1 MNRMLARLAALTLIP
16 IALVLSGCFNI
27 ENNYVVNEDGSGSRT
42 IRFAIPA
49 ETLTGFGE
57 ELPDTAEMESD
68 EEIAAIRSALG
79 EMGEMR
85 FFSSEEE
92 GVGFELTM
100 NVDASDDFAA
110 ALTERASAVQAA
122 LPPEVTAEFDM
133 SMFDVAGE
141 GLILRRDGDEWIFEV
156 QAASLDSDAIGALTG
171 DPEMGMMADF
181 FMGETNIVTTIR
193 LPGEV
198 TEHNADEVR
207 EDGTLVWTQ
216 TGVSDERTMSARSDV
231 GGGGLSSIGMAGLV
245 IGAVAL
251 ALGVVGFLILSR
263 NRRAA

>member
-1 MNRMLARLAALTLIP
+1 MHRIPAPLVALTLIP

-27 ENNYVVNEDGSGSRT
+27 ENHYVVNDDGSGSRT

-68 EEIAAIRSALG
+68 EQIQAIRAALG

-92 GVGFELTM
+92 GVGFELIV

-110 ALTERASAVQAA
+110 ALLERASAVQAA
-122 LPPEVTAEFDM
+122 LPAEVTAEFDM
-133 SMFDVAGE
+133 TMFDVAGE
-141 GLILRRDGDEWIFEV
+141 ELVLRRDGDEWIFEV
-156 QAASLDSDAIGALTG
+156 QAASLDGDALSALTG

-181 FMGETNIVTTIR
+181 FMGETNIITSIH

-216 TGVSDERTMSARSDV
+216 TGVSDERTMFARSDV
-231 GGGGLSSIGMAGLV
+231 GGGGLSTMMQAGLL
-245 IGAVAL
+245 IGGIAFVL
-251 ALGVVGFLILSR
+251 AFVGFLIFGR
-263 NRRAA
+263 NRGAA